1 MAVINPIIT
10 INGVSL
16 SSSQISDYTLTYS
29 KLWKNANRN
38 MSGKITATLIGIYP
52 NISVKTSL
60 LDFSHAQSL
69 SAAINAAFFSVTYW
83 DTQTS
88 SQKTAQYYAADHELK
103 LLNECKYGQV
113 TISLVAVSKS
123 DYL

>member
-1 MAVINPIIT
+1 MSVTNPIIT

-16 SSSQISDYTLTYS
+16 TTGQVTDYTLTYN

-38 MSGKITATLIGIYP
+38 MSGRIVATMIGVYP
-52 NISVKTSL
+52 NISVTTSV

-69 SAAINAAFFSVTYW
+69 SAAINQDYFSVTFW

-88 SQKTAQYYAADHELK
+88 SHKTAQYYAADHK
-103 LLNECKYGQV
+103 VSFLNECKYGEV
-113 TISLVAVSKS
+113 TVELVAVDKS
-123 DYL
+123 NYI